1 MTLNKSYLEAASFNS
16 ASHENIQRW
25 PVVFSRVGLCRSYVH
40 LLISK
45 GEFPHP
51 IKLGRRTSGW
61 LESEIDA
68 WLDVRIKLRATTCES
83 NAGGSNHE

>member
-51 IKLGRRTSGW
+51 IKLGRRASGW

-68 WLDVRIKLRATTCES
+68 WLEDRIKLRATICE
-83 NAGGSNHE
+83 NKTGGADHE

>member
-40 LLISK
+40 LLVTK
-45 GEFPHP
+45 GEFPQP
-51 IKLGRRTSGW
+51 IKLGQRASGW

-68 WLDVRIKLRATTCES
+68 WLEDRIKLRATTCGHKT
-83 NAGGSNHE
+83 GGAYHE

>member
-51 IKLGRRTSGW
+51 IKLGRRASGW

-68 WLDVRIKLRATTCES
+68 WLEERINSREDAPERNQS
-83 NAGGSNHE
+83 N